1 MDIDYQVDIDEMIDT
16 LKLANPRIVKNV
28 GLITPETLGVSSLLH
43 IAMNKRPVLYPSI
56 SKRAGQTEDNTLPRV
71 HVSVNLAGC
80 WFGYAS
86 GGFTAASERVSDTD
100 KKQAINKAAPSVYKG
115 GYYIHQIPYRCAL
128 KPNKALVYDSDFTD
142 EMWLVTYNKLNR
154 VFPAEIVGILFP
166 CEVSFTPQ
174 TGSTPVE
181 ITTLC
186 VKIEPGKQVNL
197 SLNNQYQKPS
207 DTSPEFITEGFY
219 KFNISVEFGIT
230 DFTKIKEREFDDLKL
245 KSAALLSYQ

>member
-1 MDIDYQVDIDEMIDT
+1 MDIDYQVDIDEMVDT

-56 SKRAGQTEDNTLPRV
+56 SKRGGLTEDNTMPRV
-71 HVSVNLAGC
+71 HVAANLAGC

-86 GGFTAASERVSDTD
+86 GGFTAVYEKVSDVD
-100 KKQAINKAAPSVYKG
+100 KKQAINKAAPSIYKG
-115 GYYIHQIPYRCAL
+115 GYYIHQIPFRCAL

-142 EMWLVTYNKLNR
+142 EMWLVTYNKLTR
-154 VFPAEIVGILFP
+154 VFPAEIVGIMFP

-174 TGSTPVE
+174 TGSTPEE

-186 VKIEPGKQVNL
+186 VKIFPDKQVNL
-197 SLNNQYQKPS
+197 SLNNKYQKPS
-207 DTSPEFITEGFY
+207 NSSPEFITEGFY
-219 KFNISVEFGIT
+219 KFNISSNIMIT
-230 DFTKIKEREFDDLKL
+230 DFCKIKEREFEVLKL